1 MLKTKMASGAHYHH
15 TSPFSLR
22 TYVARYMCARFL
34 LFSLC
39 PLFVYM
45 PPRVC
50 VPAPIGVLTSPLC
63 VRVHVTH
70 IYPTNPCVSHSFSS
84 GWREGRWGG
93 KVVRG
98 GWLSRVREVER
109 GGGGGLAGAP
119 PQPTPGRSIQPPF
132 HPSATPQL
140 YLLYIPTPK
149 SPRLIIFAT
158 AKEKSRKV
166 HRETEKERERGR
178 EGERYTYMYT
188 RLLRYVKRREYFF
201 SLRRCVTI
209 SVYDDKTY

>member
-1 MLKTKMASGAHYHH
+1 MCAGSSCFLS
-15 TSPFSLR
+15 
-22 TYVARYMCARFL
+22 ARY
-34 LFSLC
+34 SSIC
-39 PLFVYM
+39 PCVCM
-45 PPRVC
+45 RV
-50 VPAPIGVLTSPLC
+50 PIGVLTSPLC

-119 PQPTPGRSIQPPF
+119 PPTHPRQIDTTPIPPLC
-132 HPSATPQL
+132 HPQL

-166 HRETEKERERGR
+166 HREKERGR
-178 EGERYTYMYT
+178 ERKRKGERYTYMYT
-188 RLLRYVKRREYFF
+188 RVLRYVKPREYFF
-201 SLRRCVTI
+201 SFRRCVTI